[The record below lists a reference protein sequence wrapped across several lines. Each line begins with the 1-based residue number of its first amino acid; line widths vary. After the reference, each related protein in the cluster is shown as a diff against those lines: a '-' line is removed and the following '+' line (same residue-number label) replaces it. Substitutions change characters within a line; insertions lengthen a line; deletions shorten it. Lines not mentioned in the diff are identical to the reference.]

1 MLQDG
6 DEHGIGATRAIR
18 ILPGVELIERVTDG
32 TWPSSFRYRVDNPG
46 WTTFPVRWHRGEVAF
61 GPDVEGTVELT
72 WSVRFEPLPGAR
84 LPATWLTRGVIGRY
98 LDALARRLAP

>member
-1 MLQDG
+1 
-6 DEHGIGATRAIR
+6 
-18 ILPGVELIERVTDG
+18 
-32 TWPSSFRYRVDNPG
+32 
-46 WTTFPVRWHRGEVAF
+46 
-61 GPDVEGTVELT
+61 VEGTVELT